1 MECQV
6 EREGYNNLSA
16 ALWGVE
22 TRDGAMLIWIIHKI
36 HLILALYFPVSLYVT
51 HTYMVFIEGEEVK
64 YSRVFSCLPKD
75 SNLWLFPNGV
85 SQRIEMEIE
94 PTPNNI
100 E

>member
-1 MECQV
+1 
-6 EREGYNNLSA
+6 
-16 ALWGVE
+16 
-22 TRDGAMLIWIIHKI
+22 
-36 HLILALYFPVSLYVT
+36 
-51 HTYMVFIEGEEVK
+51 MVFIEGEEVK

-100 E
+100 EEMNLEK